1 MLTATASQII
11 TEALEQLGVLGEGET
26 PTSNQISS
34 SLTTLNMLTKT
45 WQADGLHLFAVKD
58 VYLFTKLG
66 QKIYTFTD
74 LTQDKFV
81 SSYTNT
87 TLYSAAASGDT
98 TVNIVSAAG
107 IFNGAEIGFL
117 NGNSIIWK
125 NVFSSTPGPG
135 YTTVNLGSPVGTNLS
150 AGTPTYLL
158 GTGAPQKPLKLLE
171 AYIIDPNGNTNLIL
185 NTVSRIDYDTLST
198 ITTVGRPNQLY
209 FNPQISYAE
218 LSLWPFPQNEGQVIS
233 MVVQRDLDSNTDT
246 SELVDYPSEWFLP
259 LAMNLAKLLA
269 PKYGIPQMDY
279 QRIALH
285 AKELYEMARG
295 FDQEMDVS
303 VFFNPYNQGQRG

>member
-26 PTSNQISS
+26 PTTNQITS

-58 VYLFTKLG
+58 VFLFTKLG
-66 QKIYTFTD
+66 QKIYNFSETTND
-74 LTQDKFV
+74 LFY
-81 SSYTNT
+81 SSYTNA
-87 TLYSAAASGDT
+87 LT
-98 TVNIVSAAG
+98 TVA
-107 IFNGAEIGFL
+107 
-117 NGNSIIWK
+117 
-125 NVFSSTPGPG
+125 
-135 YTTVNLGSPVGTNLS
+135 TTVPGTTVVLNNVAGAFAGNQLG
-150 AGTPTYLL
+150 LL
-158 GTGAPQKPLKLLE
+158 NTGATISWYTIQSVNTGTLTVTLTASVGAVFNTSTSVFLPIQRFQAKPLKLLE
-171 AYIIDPNGNTNLIL
+171 AYVIDPNGNTNLIL

-209 FNPQISYAE
+209 FNPQISYSE
-218 LSLWPFPQNEGQVIS
+218 LSMWPFPQNEGQVIS
-233 MVVQRDLDSNTDT
+233 MVVQRDLAYNSTSSTD
-246 SELVDYPSEWFLP
+246 VDYPSEWFLP
-259 LAMNLAKLLA
+259 LAINLAKLLA

-303 VFFNPYNQGQRG
+303 VFFNPYNQGHRG

>member
-26 PTSNQISS
+26 PTSAQITS

-45 WQADGLHLFAVKD
+45 WQADGLHLFAVED
-58 VYLFTKLG
+58 VFLFTKLG
-66 QKIYTFTD
+66 QKIYNFSETTSDRFVYRYYNSTTSISYPAGTSSNII
-74 LTQDKFV
+74 LTKGMPM
-81 SSYTNT
+81 
-87 TLYSAAASGDT
+87 AANDP
-98 TVNIVSAAG
+98 
-107 IFNGAEIGFL
+107 IGFL
-117 NGNSIIWK
+117 QSSGSIFWT
-125 NVFSSTPGPG
+125 NVTTYNPSTLAVAVTTPLPATMPAN
-135 YTTVNLGSPVGTNLS
+135 TTVYSYP
-150 AGTPTYLL
+150 AQY
-158 GTGAPQKPLKLLE
+158 QKKPLKLLE
-171 AYIIDPNGNTNLIL
+171 AYVIDPNGNTNLIL

-209 FNPQISYAE
+209 FNPQISYSE
-218 LSLWPFPQNEGQVIS
+218 LSMWPFPQNEGQVIS

-246 SELVDYPSEWFLP
+246 SDLVDYPSEWFLP
-259 LAMNLAKLLA
+259 LAINLAKLLA